1 MTAYTLRSMV
11 SGGWGE
17 AGLDCLYPKK
27 YSEQVAESGAREQP
41 LRVGVVLALR
51 PQRAFLPA
59 AGSVGLS
66 EPRTRS
72 KAGGG
77 LGGVS

>member
-1 MTAYTLRSMV
+1 M
-11 SGGWGE
+11 GW

-27 YSEQVAESGAREQP
+27 YGEQVAESGAQEQP
-41 LRVGVVLALR
+41 LWAGVVLSLS
-51 PQRAFLPA
+51 PQRAFFPA
-59 AGSVGLS
+59 ARPVGLS

-72 KAGGG
+72 RAGGG

>member
-1 MTAYTLRSMV
+1 MV

-41 LRVGVVLALR
+41 LRVGGCWL
-51 PQRAFLPA
+51 
-59 AGSVGLS
+59 
-66 EPRTRS
+66 
-72 KAGGG
+72 
-77 LGGVS
+77 